1 MLSFPAMLCHA
12 VIWIIVFVSTNG
24 QGTPISSQRISAM
37 GNRRMQRLNATQ
49 QSTGTGVSSTTTP
62 TLVPAIPRL
71 PRRLLGRWNRR
82 RFQDTTTNP
91 DATTTTIGSLKAA
104 RQRQGAERKLQR
116 RMFRRQRLRE
126 KENRLLEKIKAKTEK
141 LLPSPPSLPSQ
152 NMLQTVDVAAG
163 DLKNSTNSSDSSS
176 KSQLSSWEQQ
186 KRKMIEKIR
195 KKQVK
200 LDARIAA
207 AKRAIEIV
215 KLREIRKDRAKNKTN
230 SLIDSINLNINS
242 QIHLTHSDGSISNAS
257 LPQSDNVN
265 ILTEASATSPNPVP
279 QSTNETTSTP
289 LVNHSNARLGLESP
303 LHQTHS
309 IANIGDPLVPG
320 MELGPGE
327 SIPLGI
333 PMNFVPVDLNP
344 FLSNVVAKPGASDTK
359 DRRNSLKT
367 EDETLARFWPPRL
380 AITSDANKGQPLLEI
395 ENETPIAG
403 HRSGIP
409 LGSSRRVGIKDINHF
424 GEPLGFSKSDSPPPI
439 KRTEFINSI
448 LGGLRQ
454 HIQFHRT
461 HQKHGSSEPL
471 NIDHL
476 GAPLQPSIGHS
487 GEPLE
492 PTIGHPGDPLQS
504 SFGHAGKPVPTSIGH
519 PGEPLQPLVGD
530 SGEPF
535 QPSIGN
541 PGEPLPPSIGHP
553 GEPLPPLIGNPGE
566 PLRPSIGHPGEPLRP
581 SIGHPG
587 EPLRPSIGHP
597 GEPIRPSIGHLG
609 EPLQPLISGS
619 GEPLQQSISHPGEPL
634 QPSIGHPG
642 EPLRPSIGHHGEPLR
657 PSIGHPGEPIRPSIG
672 HPGEPTRP
680 SIGHL
685 GEPLQPLISNSGE
698 PLQQSIGHPGE
709 PLQPSIGHP
718 GEPLWPLIGN
728 PGEPLQPSIGHPS
741 EPLSPSIGHIGGQ
754 LPLLVNNI
762 SARETFGNQ
771 PVTDT
776 SEPSS
781 NSLNEGVPLQPSLG
795 QPLGES
801 NQGEPIGLGPIGGS
815 EPGDEWADISLGAR
829 QPVTQ
834 FQDVDLSTFFASDE
848 PTSSSSPGQRQ
859 GGIQTLSGGLIPRIE
874 RPPESTSSVSGEQIR
889 TQSLQLSQIFSD
901 LSSNLRRP

>member
-186 KRKMIEKIR
+186 K
-195 KKQVK
+195 
-200 LDARIAA
+200 
-207 AKRAIEIV
+207 
-215 KLREIRKDRAKNKTN
+215 
-230 SLIDSINLNINS
+230 
-242 QIHLTHSDGSISNAS
+242 
-257 LPQSDNVN
+257 P
-265 ILTEASATSPNPVP
+265 SATSPNPVP

-657 PSIGHPGEPIRPSIG
+657 PSIGHP
-672 HPGEPTRP
+672 
-680 SIGHL
+680 
-685 GEPLQPLISNSGE
+685 
-698 PLQQSIGHPGE
+698 
-709 PLQPSIGHP
+709 
-718 GEPLWPLIGN
+718 
-728 PGEPLQPSIGHPS
+728 
-741 EPLSPSIGHIGGQ
+741 
-754 LPLLVNNI
+754 
-762 SARETFGNQ
+762 
-771 PVTDT
+771 
-776 SEPSS
+776 
-781 NSLNEGVPLQPSLG
+781 
-795 QPLGES
+795 
-801 NQGEPIGLGPIGGS
+801 
-815 EPGDEWADISLGAR
+815 
-829 QPVTQ
+829 
-834 FQDVDLSTFFASDE
+834 
-848 PTSSSSPGQRQ
+848 
-859 GGIQTLSGGLIPRIE
+859 
-874 RPPESTSSVSGEQIR
+874 
-889 TQSLQLSQIFSD
+889 
-901 LSSNLRRP
+901 